1 MLTNLT
7 DTATFAAFLTSYSMQ
22 TPHKNKT
29 FTTFLALF
37 FGAVGA
43 HRFYLRGSL
52 DRLGL
57 LHLTCLPIAG
67 LVYGLAPGSD
77 WFYKALP
84 ILVSAVAGFL
94 EALIIGLTADE
105 KFDAQYNPHSGKK
118 SDSSWILAVL
128 LVVTM
133 LIGTTTMIGTMARL
147 NDLVTTGGAYG

>member
-1 MLTNLT
+1 MP
-7 DTATFAAFLTSYSMQ
+7 

-37 FGAVGA
+37 FGAIGA
-43 HRFYLRGSL
+43 HRFYLRGAL

-67 LVYGLAPGSD
+67 MVVGLAPEAD
-77 WFYKALP
+77 WFFKALP
-84 ILVSAVAGFL
+84 ILVSAVTGFL

-105 KFDAQYNPHSGKK
+105 KFDAQYNPGSGKK
-118 SDSSWILAVL
+118 SDSSWVLAVL

-133 LIGTTTMIGTMARL
+133 LIGTTTMIATMARL